1 MSGQAIRKEK
11 EKESRDCL
19 RHELWSCF
27 ILQDGLSLYV
37 ILKRA
42 AQGLREPSKNNAAL
56 NTLKRTQTSRPAA
69 ISTKGKAPRYQ
80 HRWLKISGSPRCP
93 QYDMGGS

>member
-19 RHELWSCF
+19 RHELWCCF

-37 ILKRA
+37 ILKWA
-42 AQGLREPSKNNAAL
+42 AQGLREPSKNIAAFQ
-56 NTLKRTQTSRPAA
+56 R
-69 ISTKGKAPRYQ
+69 
-80 HRWLKISGSPRCP
+80 
-93 QYDMGGS
+93 